1 MTQTQIQIDIKS
13 WIIVFKDR
21 SKKYIT
27 ENQANA
33 LIIQSG
39 NSAARGI
46 MIDGGF
52 IDFATIGK
60 VLPVSEFYEQ
70 YPDERPGREVQPFNA
85 DVFLKNYK
93 TPLRERALNK
103 LATGLKK
110 YISGGEYKGG
120 NGPLIILD
128 KVENALKVIV

>member
-1 MTQTQIQIDIKS
+1 MTQTQMQVDIKS

-33 LIIQSG
+33 LMIQSG
-39 NSAARGI
+39 NSTARGI
-46 MIDGGF
+46 VIDGGF

-60 VLPVSEFYEQ
+60 VLPVAEFYEQ
-70 YPDERPGREVQPFNA
+70 YPDERPGREVQPFDA
-85 DVFLKNYK
+85 DAFLKNYK
-93 TPLRERALNK
+93 TPRRERALNK

-110 YISGGEYKGG
+110 YINSLEYRGG
-120 NGPLIILD
+120 NGPLMILD
-128 KVENALKVIV
+128 KVENSLKVKV